1 MHYDRLEG
9 AFRQST
15 RLTPFPESHLMNA
28 PEKTEKILVI
38 DDDPSITG
46 YLAEKLGRLYRV
58 IQVNES
64 DKAIAVAQSER
75 PDLVLCDV
83 AMPGADGYEICR
95 RLKAVESIANTP
107 FIFLTSSRAEA
118 ENEEKGFASGA
129 VDYLDKILDRDIL
142 EARVNTQIVLRRA
155 QIALRDQN
163 ALLEA
168 KVAERTAELE
178 QSRTALREAMHNLRT
193 TKVTAGVYWV
203 QIPEA
208 GLYILCGCPADVV
221 KHLMLRGYIAEERI
235 GGVECETGPNV
246 ILLSDVLVQK
256 GRFSNLA
263 EFPVLQML
271 YRQGMILPG
280 HPNNTGRRPM
290 LVGSESQVRAQLEY
304 IYRGNYGLVSEEEMR
319 EAGLDA
325 GEAARQMALKLRFA
339 FGAIRP
345 TEDLLDYRVIGD
357 EAVDIG
363 KGVKVSRLALNR
375 YSFTYNERSVEVDLN
390 LRADEAYETP
400 YAPGHHQIEPQYF
413 GVIHCGEGDGW
424 DLRRQ
429 SMASIVMFQGR
440 YYLVDAGPSIIYT
453 LQALG
458 IDVSEIEG
466 IFHTHA
472 HDDHFGG
479 LPTLMAS
486 GHRIKYF
493 ATPLVRHSVTKKL
506 AALMSM
512 NERLFREIF
521 DVRDLVVDHW
531 NDCDGMEVMPVYS
544 PHPVENNLFVFRVRD
559 DENYKS
565 YAHWADIVS
574 IEVLRKLVAA
584 SPARE
589 VLPADFVETVHA
601 RYLTPVSLKKIDGGG
616 GVIHGEPVDFRDDT
630 SEKIVLA
637 HRATSFSPEEL
648 EIGSQAS
655 FGVVDVLIPSSQ
667 DYLRQNAFRHL
678 GQIFPDASL
687 DEMNSLVRS
696 PVVAYGGGSLIVRH
710 GAVIRHVYLLLG
722 GGVERSDGHGPVQ
735 TLPAGSLIGVGT
747 LFNEDIDAI
756 WRATSPVRL
765 LRISVETFRAFLL
778 NGGWYAALRTDRAE
792 TAFLRG
798 TQLFC
803 DHLTV
808 ADLGRIARESRLLA
822 IKANAIA
829 DNGAQSLRLV
839 QSGELQL
846 LDSKG
851 KTLEIVGPG
860 GFVGEAFCIGE
871 NPPPWHGIATVKSEL
886 MEIPAEEIRRHPVLL
901 WKVLESY
908 QRRLRAIEIRQAI
921 ASAPAS

>member
-1 MHYDRLEG
+1 
-9 AFRQST
+9 
-15 RLTPFPESHLMNA
+15 MNA
-28 PEKTEKILVI
+28 PERTEKILVI
-38 DDDPSITG
+38 DDDPSVTG
-46 YLAEKLGRLYRV
+46 YLAAKLGKLYLV
-58 IQVNES
+58 IQVNDS
-64 DKAIAVAQSER
+64 TKAIAVAQTEH

-83 AMPGADGYEICR
+83 NMPGTDGYELCR
-95 RLKAVESIANTP
+95 RMKALDAISDAP
-107 FIFLTSSRAEA
+107 FIFLTSTRTDAED
-118 ENEEKGFASGA
+118 EEKGLACGA
-129 VDYLDKILDRDIL
+129 VDYLHKTQDRDVL
-142 EARVNTQIVLRRA
+142 EARVNTQIALRRA
-155 QIALRDQN
+155 RIALRDQN
-163 ALLEA
+163 VLLET

-178 QSRTALREAMHNLRT
+178 QSRALLREAMHNLRT
-193 TKVTAGVYWV
+193 TRVSAGVYWV

-221 KHLMLRGYIAEERI
+221 KHLMLRGYIAEERT

-246 ILLSDVLVQK
+246 ILLSDVLVQN

-280 HPNNTGRRPM
+280 HPNNTGRRP
-290 LVGSESQVRAQLEY
+290 LLIGSESQVRAQLEY

-325 GEAARQMALKLRFA
+325 EEAARQMALKLRFA

-363 KGVKVSRLALNR
+363 NGAKVSRIALNR
-375 YSFTYNERSVEVDLN
+375 YVFTYNDRGVEVDLN
-390 LRADEAYETP
+390 LPADESYESP
-400 YAPGHHQIEPQYF
+400 YSPGHHQIEPQYF

-429 SMASIVMFQGR
+429 SMASVVMFQGR
-440 YYLVDAGPSIIYT
+440 YYLVDAGPSVLYT

-458 IDVSEIEG
+458 IGISEIEG

-472 HDDHFGG
+472 HDDHFAG

-512 NERLFREIF
+512 NEQLFSDIF
-521 DVRDLVVDHW
+521 DVRDLVADHW

-574 IEVLRKLVAA
+574 MDVLRKLVTE

-589 VLPADFVETVHA
+589 KLPADFVQTVHA
-601 RYLTPVSLKKIDGGG
+601 RYLTPVSLKKIDAGGG
-616 GVIHGEPVDFRDDT
+616 LIHGNPVDFRDDK

-637 HRATSFSPEEL
+637 HRSTRFNPEEL
-648 EIGSQAS
+648 EIGSQAN

-667 DYLRQNAFRHL
+667 DYLRQNAYRHL
-678 GQIFPDASL
+678 MQIFPDATL
-687 DEMNSLVRS
+687 DEMNALLRS
-696 PVVAYGGGSLIVRH
+696 PVVAYGAGSLIVRRDTE
-710 GAVIRHVYLLLG
+710 IRHVFLLLG
-722 GGVERSDGHGPVQ
+722 GGVERSSSSGGPVQ
-735 TLPAGSLIGVGT
+735 TLPTGSLIGVGT
-747 LFNEDIDAI
+747 LFNEVEDGS

-765 LRISVETFRAFLL
+765 LRMSVDTFRAFLL
-778 NGGWYAALRTDRAE
+778 NGGWYGALRSERVD

-798 TQLFC
+798 TPLFC
-803 DHLTV
+803 DHLTFS
-808 ADLGRIARESRLLA
+808 DLGRIMRESRLLHV
-822 IKANAIA
+822 NVGEIA
-829 DNGAQSLRLV
+829 DTGAPTLRLV
-839 QSGELQL
+839 HKGELKL
-846 LDSKG
+846 LDGKG
-851 KTLEIVGPG
+851 NTLEIVGPG
-860 GFVGEAFCIGE
+860 GFVGESHCIGE
-871 NPPPWHGIATVKSEL
+871 SAPPWHAVATAQSEL
-886 MEIPAEEIRRHPVLL
+886 MEIPPAEIRRYPVLL
-901 WKVLESY
+901 WKLLECY
-908 QRRLRAIEIRQAI
+908 QRRLRAIEFRQAH
-921 ASAPAS
+921 ASMAAGN